1 MTKKAYDAAPTVAV
15 AEILPTVIL
24 AGSPKVTVDDGDALT
39 YDDTPGDASGGKS
52 RRHDVWE
59 DQEEEEQ
66 Y

>member
-1 MTKKAYDAAPTVAV
+1 MTKKTYYAAPTVDV

-24 AGSPKVTVDDGDALT
+24 AGSPKATVDNEEVLT